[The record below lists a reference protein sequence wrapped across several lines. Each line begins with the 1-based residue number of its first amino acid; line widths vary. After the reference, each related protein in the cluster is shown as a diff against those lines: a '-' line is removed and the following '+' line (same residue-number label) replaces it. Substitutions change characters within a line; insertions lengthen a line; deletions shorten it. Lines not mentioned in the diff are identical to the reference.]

1 MTEGAR
7 RERHEKR
14 ENGLLPS
21 FLASRGFAAQPSRA
35 CPPLTKSEE
44 KERLLAVY
52 IVFIAIIYSFFESTQ
67 VIELP
72 CDVFASLTKVTFL

>member
-1 MTEGAR
+1 MRDGRGTKKG
-7 RERHEKR
+7 KR
-14 ENGLLPS
+14 
-21 FLASRGFAAQPSRA
+21 AAALVSHVSRA

-52 IVFIAIIYSFFESTQ
+52 IVFIVIIYSSFESTQ

-72 CDVFASLTKVTFL
+72 CDVFASLTKVTYL